1 MKAITYKEK
10 KEELEKIFRGYH
22 RAQMKLQYLKEKSY
36 YPSIQMDTIRERKS
50 YYQDKGTQWI
60 DSLYNKEEL
69 EKAIQ
74 SYEFILSCLSEESR
88 RIIEKDFLYKD
99 KKDWWVLY
107 YSRST
112 YYRLK
117 TRAMEE
123 ILYYFNCLERS
134 WNLNRRQKRAKE
146 DKKGL
151 NRKP

>member
-22 RAQMKLQYLKEKSY
+22 RAQMKLQFLKEKSY
-36 YPSIQMDTIRERKS
+36 YPSIQMNTVRERKS
-50 YYQDKGTQWI
+50 FYHDKGTQWI

-123 ILYYFNCLERS
+123 VLYYFNCLEKS
-134 WNLNRRQKRAKE
+134 
-146 DKKGL
+146 
-151 NRKP
+151 

>member
-60 DSLYNKEEL
+60 DSLYSKEEL

-134 WNLNRRQKRAKE
+134 
-146 DKKGL
+146 
-151 NRKP
+151 

>member
-74 SYEFILSCLSEESR
+74 SYEFILSFLSEESR

-134 WNLNRRQKRAKE
+134 
-146 DKKGL
+146 
-151 NRKP
+151 

>member
-69 EKAIQ
+69 EKAIK
-74 SYEFILSCLSEESR
+74 SYDFILSCLSEESR

-123 ILYYFNCLERS
+123 VLYYFNCLERS
-134 WNLNRRQKRAKE
+134 
-146 DKKGL
+146 
-151 NRKP
+151 

>member
-22 RAQMKLQYLKEKSY
+22 QAQMKLQYLKEKSY

-134 WNLNRRQKRAKE
+134 
-146 DKKGL
+146 
-151 NRKP
+151 

>member
-22 RAQMKLQYLKEKSY
+22 QAQMKLQYLKGKSY

-60 DSLYNKEEL
+60 DSLYSKEEL

-134 WNLNRRQKRAKE
+134 
-146 DKKGL
+146 
-151 NRKP
+151 

>member
-22 RAQMKLQYLKEKSY
+22 QAQMKLQYLKEKSY

-60 DSLYNKEEL
+60 DSLYSKEEL

-112 YYRLK
+112 YYRFK

-134 WNLNRRQKRAKE
+134 
-146 DKKGL
+146 
-151 NRKP
+151 

>member
-22 RAQMKLQYLKEKSY
+22 QAQMKLQYLKEKSY

-60 DSLYNKEEL
+60 DSFYSKEEL

-134 WNLNRRQKRAKE
+134 
-146 DKKGL
+146 
-151 NRKP
+151 

>member
-22 RAQMKLQYLKEKSY
+22 QAQMKLQYLKEKSY

-88 RIIEKDFLYKD
+88 RIIEKNFLYKD

-134 WNLNRRQKRAKE
+134 
-146 DKKGL
+146 
-151 NRKP
+151 

>member
-22 RAQMKLQYLKEKSY
+22 RAQMKLQYLKEESY
-36 YPSIQMDTIRERKS
+36 YPSIQMDTLRERKS

-134 WNLNRRQKRAKE
+134 
-146 DKKGL
+146 
-151 NRKP
+151 

>member
-60 DSLYNKEEL
+60 DSLYSKEEL

-99 KKDWWVLY
+99 KKDRWVLY

-134 WNLNRRQKRAKE
+134 
-146 DKKGL
+146 
-151 NRKP
+151 

>member
-22 RAQMKLQYLKEKSY
+22 QAQMKLQYLKEKSY

-74 SYEFILSCLSEESR
+74 SYKFILSCLSEESR

-134 WNLNRRQKRAKE
+134 
-146 DKKGL
+146 
-151 NRKP
+151 

>member
-22 RAQMKLQYLKEKSY
+22 QAQMKLQYLKEKSY

-99 KKDWWVLY
+99 KKDRWVLY

-117 TRAMEE
+117 TRAIEE

-134 WNLNRRQKRAKE
+134 
-146 DKKGL
+146 
-151 NRKP
+151 

>member
-1 MKAITYKEK
+1 MYAITYKEK

-36 YPSIQMDTIRERKS
+36 YPSIQMDTLRERKS

-134 WNLNRRQKRAKE
+134 
-146 DKKGL
+146 
-151 NRKP
+151 

>member
-22 RAQMKLQYLKEKSY
+22 QAQMKLQYLKEKSY

>member
-10 KEELEKIFRGYH
+10 KEELEKIFREYH

-36 YPSIQMDTIRERKS
+36 YPSIQMDTLRERKS

-134 WNLNRRQKRAKE
+134 
-146 DKKGL
+146 
-151 NRKP
+151 

>member
-22 RAQMKLQYLKEKSY
+22 QAQMKLQYLKEKSY

-60 DSLYNKEEL
+60 DSLYSKEEL

-134 WNLNRRQKRAKE
+134 
-146 DKKGL
+146 
-151 NRKP
+151 

>member
-10 KEELEKIFRGYH
+10 KEELEKIYRGYH
-22 RAQMKLQYLKEKSY
+22 QAQMKLQYLKEKSY

-60 DSLYNKEEL
+60 DSLYSKEEL

-134 WNLNRRQKRAKE
+134 
-146 DKKGL
+146 
-151 NRKP
+151 

>member
-36 YPSIQMDTIRERKS
+36 YPSIQMDTLRERKS

-60 DSLYNKEEL
+60 DSLYSKEEL

-134 WNLNRRQKRAKE
+134 
-146 DKKGL
+146 
-151 NRKP
+151 

>member
-10 KEELEKIFRGYH
+10 NEELEKIFRGYH

-60 DSLYNKEEL
+60 DSLYSKEEL

-134 WNLNRRQKRAKE
+134 
-146 DKKGL
+146 
-151 NRKP
+151 

>member
-36 YPSIQMDTIRERKS
+36 YPSIQMDTLRERKS

-88 RIIEKDFLYKD
+88 RTIEKDFLYKD

-134 WNLNRRQKRAKE
+134 
-146 DKKGL
+146 
-151 NRKP
+151 

>member
-22 RAQMKLQYLKEKSY
+22 RAQMKLQFLKEKSY
-36 YPSIQMDTIRERKS
+36 YPSIQMNTIRERKS
-50 YYQDKGTQWI
+50 YYQDKGNQWI

-74 SYEFILSCLSEESR
+74 SYEFILSCLSAESR
-88 RIIEKDFLYKD
+88 QIIEKDFLYKD

-123 ILYYFNCLERS
+123 VLYYFNCLEKS
-134 WNLNRRQKRAKE
+134 
-146 DKKGL
+146 
-151 NRKP
+151 

>member
-36 YPSIQMDTIRERKS
+36 YPSIQMDTLRERKS

-60 DSLYNKEEL
+60 DSLNNKEEL

-134 WNLNRRQKRAKE
+134 
-146 DKKGL
+146 
-151 NRKP
+151 

>member
-22 RAQMKLQYLKEKSY
+22 QAQMKLQYLKEKSY

-60 DSLYNKEEL
+60 DSLYSKEEL

-99 KKDWWVLY
+99 KKDWWVLH

-134 WNLNRRQKRAKE
+134 
-146 DKKGL
+146 
-151 NRKP
+151 

>member
-22 RAQMKLQYLKEKSY
+22 QAQMKLQYLKEKSY

-107 YSRST
+107 YSRSA

-134 WNLNRRQKRAKE
+134 
-146 DKKGL
+146 
-151 NRKP
+151 

>member
-10 KEELEKIFRGYH
+10 KEGLEKIFRGYH

-134 WNLNRRQKRAKE
+134 
-146 DKKGL
+146 
-151 NRKP
+151 

>member
-22 RAQMKLQYLKEKSY
+22 QAQMKLQFLKEKSY
-36 YPSIQMDTIRERKS
+36 YPSIQIDTVRERKS

-60 DSLYNKEEL
+60 ESLYNKEEL

-74 SYEFILSCLSEESR
+74 SYEFILSCLSVESR

-123 ILYYFNCLERS
+123 VLYYFNCLEKS
-134 WNLNRRQKRAKE
+134 
-146 DKKGL
+146 
-151 NRKP
+151 

>member
-22 RAQMKLQYLKEKSY
+22 RAQTKLQFLKEKSY
-36 YPSIQMDTIRERKS
+36 YPNIQMNTIRERKS

-69 EKAIQ
+69 EKVIQ
-74 SYEFILSCLSEESR
+74 TYDFILSCLSEESR
-88 RIIEKDFLYKD
+88 RIIEKDFIYKD
-99 KKDWWVLY
+99 KKEWWVLY

-123 ILYYFNCLERS
+123 ALYYFNCLEKS
-134 WNLNRRQKRAKE
+134 
-146 DKKGL
+146 
-151 NRKP
+151 

>member
-22 RAQMKLQYLKEKSY
+22 RAQMKLQFLKEKSY
-36 YPSIQMDTIRERKS
+36 YPSIQMNMVRERKS

-123 ILYYFNCLERS
+123 VLYYFNCLEKS
-134 WNLNRRQKRAKE
+134 
-146 DKKGL
+146 
-151 NRKP
+151 

>member
-36 YPSIQMDTIRERKS
+36 YPSIQMDTLRERKS

-88 RIIEKDFLYKD
+88 RIIEKDFLHKD

-117 TRAMEE
+117 TRSMEE

-134 WNLNRRQKRAKE
+134 
-146 DKKGL
+146 
-151 NRKP
+151 

>member
-88 RIIEKDFLYKD
+88 RIIEKDFLYKE

-134 WNLNRRQKRAKE
+134 
-146 DKKGL
+146 
-151 NRKP
+151 

>member
-22 RAQMKLQYLKEKSY
+22 RAQMKLQFLKEKSY
-36 YPSIQMDTIRERKS
+36 YPSIQMNTVKERKS

-123 ILYYFNCLERS
+123 VLYYFNCLEKS
-134 WNLNRRQKRAKE
+134 
-146 DKKGL
+146 
-151 NRKP
+151 

>member
-22 RAQMKLQYLKEKSY
+22 QAQMKLQYLKEKSY

-99 KKDWWVLY
+99 KKDWWVSY

-134 WNLNRRQKRAKE
+134 
-146 DKKGL
+146 
-151 NRKP
+151 

>member
-22 RAQMKLQYLKEKSY
+22 QAQMKLQYLKEKSY

-74 SYEFILSCLSEESR
+74 SYAFILSCLSEESR

-134 WNLNRRQKRAKE
+134 
-146 DKKGL
+146 
-151 NRKP
+151 

>member
-50 YYQDKGTQWI
+50 YYQDKGIQWI

-134 WNLNRRQKRAKE
+134 
-146 DKKGL
+146 
-151 NRKP
+151 

>member
-36 YPSIQMDTIRERKS
+36 YPSIQMDTLRERKS

-112 YYRLK
+112 YYRVK

-134 WNLNRRQKRAKE
+134 
-146 DKKGL
+146 
-151 NRKP
+151 

>member
-74 SYEFILSCLSEESR
+74 SYEFILSCLSEENR

-134 WNLNRRQKRAKE
+134 
-146 DKKGL
+146 
-151 NRKP
+151 